1 MSDPQ
6 AIHVKLEGE
15 QKELS
20 IYTGKALEKQLPKKV
35 HIEGAINAVSE
46 YLNTRTPKP
55 STDYVL
61 FSRSKMRIEYVGD
74 EKNPLGT
81 TVIGLLTMNPDLE
94 KLKINDDNTTKG
106 PTEMSS
112 FLKRHRSF
120 FVDTEE
126 CMKICTALNNFNAKV
141 NQELE
146 KADDKRGNY
155 KSVVEKTVTSNVPE
169 SFKLRLPIFSGDKP
183 SVFNVEICFDVSDA
197 SVVCWLE
204 SADLFDLKNSK
215 RDELI
220 DREVKLISKM
230 GLIVIEQ

>member
-1 MSDPQ
+1 MSETMH
-6 AIHVKLEGE
+6 IKLEGD

-20 IYTGKALEKQLPKKV
+20 VYTGKALEKQLPRKV
-35 HIEGAINAVSE
+35 SIEGAINAVSE
-46 YLNTRTPKP
+46 YLKTRTPKAT
-55 STDYVL
+55 TDYVL

-81 TVIGLLTMNPDLE
+81 SVIGRLSLNPDLE
-94 KLKINDDNTTKG
+94 TLKINDDNASKG
-106 PTEMSS
+106 PSEMSS

-120 FVDTEE
+120 FANPEE
-126 CMKICTALNNFNAKV
+126 CMRICTALNNFNAKV

-146 KADDKRGNY
+146 KTDDKRGNY

-169 SFKLRLPIFSGDKP
+169 SFMLRLPVFSGDKQ
-183 SVFNVEICFDVSDA
+183 SLFNVEICFDTSDA

-204 SADLFDLKNSK
+204 SADLFDLINSK

-220 DREVKLISKM
+220 DAEISIIKKM